1 MSTQQRLSPT
11 EQWSPSPGTTAW
23 ISGPNWGVYAAAG
36 SRVIVG
42 GGDLA
47 MDSAGDVVDAGTG
60 DDLAIGG
67 LGSGPGKDTLQ
78 GGEGDDLYLY

>member
-78 GGEGDDLYLY
+78 GGEGDDLYL